1 MLAKD
6 MLSKTGDELLP
17 QNQKNQNEKTLMV
30 TTSNDNN
37 VYVQH
42 WNINPKKRRGKY
54 HHHILNDIHLKK
66 IFPEKIIIAFRKKKF
81 IGNCIVK
88 TDINEAN

>member
-1 MLAKD
+1 

-42 WNINPKKRRGKY
+42 WNINPKYVGE
-54 HHHILNDIHLKK
+54 N
-66 IFPEKIIIAFRKKKF
+66 IIIIF
-81 IGNCIVK
+81 
-88 TDINEAN
+88 

>member
-6 MLSKTGDELLP
+6 MLSKTGDKLLP

-42 WNINPKKRRGKY
+42 
-54 HHHILNDIHLKK
+54 
-66 IFPEKIIIAFRKKKF
+66 
-81 IGNCIVK
+81 
-88 TDINEAN
+88 